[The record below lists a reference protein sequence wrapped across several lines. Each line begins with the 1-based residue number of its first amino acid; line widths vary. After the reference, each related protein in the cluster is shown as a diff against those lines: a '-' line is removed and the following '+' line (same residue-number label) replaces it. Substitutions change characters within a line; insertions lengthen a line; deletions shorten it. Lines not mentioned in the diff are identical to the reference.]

1 MCISK
6 GVTVTNSQLFD
17 GKHDGPID
25 TSNAEPS
32 KENAGVYGIQ
42 PKPIKKKRS
51 KRRKKYKVKEDEED
65 EENEDQ
71 SESDQ

>member
-25 TSNAEPS
+25 TSNAEPP
-32 KENAGVYGIQ
+32 KGEQ
-42 PKPIKKKRS
+42 PKNFPNLCSHPFLHVYKG
-51 KRRKKYKVKEDEED
+51 KYKCDVCKQKKIG
-65 EENEDQ
+65 NK
-71 SESDQ
+71 